1 MKKILFTYLGII
13 GRENRWQS
21 IVNKNVRSLKSGG
34 NRRNQSRKTDYVS
47 RFETRHDTT
56 RSFDPRGKISAHTKG
71 GKERRRGGGEEDAH
85 DGMRAF
91 RLYLCASAKWSVYT
105 RFPPLLPLLLRCS
118 TASRI
123 VGHAAKSLGSAILYQ
138 RGRAQIDCQP
148 YRLSFFVSPELFAN
162 AITFLNSFNKDSIR
176 ILQNFFSNSFYDI

>member
-1 MKKILFTYLGII
+1 MVDNRSISKVEVEREQAEPIAQNGLRFKIRNTPRYNTVLWSQRKDKRAHG
-13 GRENRWQS
+13 GRE
-21 IVNKNVRSLKSGG
+21 GG
-34 NRRNQSRKTDYVS
+34 
-47 RFETRHDTT
+47 
-56 RSFDPRGKISAHTKG
+56 
-71 GKERRRGGGEEDAH
+71 ERRREEDAH

-91 RLYLCASAKWSVYT
+91 RLCLCASTKWSVYT

-148 YRLSFFVSPELFAN
+148 YRLSFFVSPESFAN
-162 AITFLNSFNKDSIR
+162 TVAFLIISTRIR
-176 ILQNFFSNSFYDI
+176 SEFCRIFLVIDRFYDI

>member
-1 MKKILFTYLGII
+1 MKKILFTYSGII

-148 YRLSFFVSPELFAN
+148 YLSFFVSPELFAN

-176 ILQNFFSNSFYDI
+176 ILQNFFSNWFYDI